1 MNKKIITALIVIVVA
16 AALFWV
22 ANLLVA
28 NLNIAE
34 LLKQLHGG

>member
-1 MNKKIITALIVIVVA
+1 MIKKIITALIVLA
-16 AALFWV
+16 AAVLFWA